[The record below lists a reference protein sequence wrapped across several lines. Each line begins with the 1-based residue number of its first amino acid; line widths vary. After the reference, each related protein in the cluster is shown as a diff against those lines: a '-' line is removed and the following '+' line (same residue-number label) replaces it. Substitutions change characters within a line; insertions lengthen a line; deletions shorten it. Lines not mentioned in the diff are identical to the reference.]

1 MITTTQSIVLRS
13 IKYGE
18 TSLVSTHFTRV
29 YGVQTYLVQGIRTA
43 SARGR
48 SSRAGLLQP
57 ATLLD
62 ITAYHKP
69 QANLQRLKEFS
80 PAVIYQSI
88 HEEVIK
94 NSIALFSAELL
105 LCLLPDAAPM
115 PELFDFAM
123 EYLMQLDVR
132 PLDVVANFPVF
143 FALQCSR
150 SLGYEIAGQWT
161 PDTPY
166 LNLAEGGFTADPPF
180 AGTVVMTEDAA
191 ALARLMQVR
200 QFDELAAVEMNG
212 AIRQRLLEWYLQ
224 FLHRHTEHMRPVK
237 SLAVLQTVLHGL

>member
-18 TSLVSTHFTRV
+18 TSLVSTHFTRI
-29 YGVQTYLVQGIRTA
+29 YGIQTYLIQGVRTA
-43 SARGR
+43 SAKGR

-57 ATLLD
+57 AMILD
-62 ITAYHKP
+62 ITAYYKP
-69 QANLQRLKEFS
+69 QSAMQRLKEFS

-105 LCLLPDAAPM
+105 LRLLPEDAPQ
-115 PELFDFAM
+115 PELFDFAA
-123 EYLMQLDVR
+123 EYLQQLDNLR
-132 PLDVVANFPVF
+132 LADVANFPVF

-150 SLGYEIAGQWT
+150 QLGYELAGQWSDT
-161 PDTPY
+161 TPY
-166 LNLAEGGFTADPPF
+166 LNILEGGFSADPPL
-180 AGTVVMTEDAA
+180 AGSVTTAEDAA

-200 QFDELAAVEMNG
+200 QYDELAGTQMNG
-212 AIRQRLLEWYLQ
+212 AMRQRLLDWLLQ
-224 FLHRHTEHMRPVK
+224 FLHRHTDHMRPVK
-237 SLAVLQTVLHGL
+237 SLAVLQTILHGI